1 MRAWL
6 ASSNFLNG
14 LQWRPL
20 TRLGLLLASFLAGFL
35 LLSGVSHF
43 FGDLIADLD
52 LSTRNEKARLD
63 IGELIIQD
71 IAKIESSIYRMETT
85 SNPFGLIIVRDET
98 KALILAL
105 NRRLDVL
112 EDGGVVKSSIRLN
125 LEDKEEMVRL
135 IEYKRPTEQ
144 KNFLLEIIELRPKLY
159 EIDYRVNKFYDLLV
173 KRNNLEKTNSYQQT
187 KEASAEV
194 DAYLRKFAPQLLRMQ
209 ENAGRLFYLAHQR
222 MQSISD
228 EIEAKKREYHQI
240 ELILSIITILTTLFL
255 AGLVS
260 RQILAANASLRRTVE
275 DLSKAK
281 QEADAANQAKSE
293 FLATMSHE
301 IRTPMNG
308 VIGMTGLL
316 LDTALDREQT
326 RYAVA
331 VRDSAD
337 LLLNIINDIL
347 DFSKMEAGRLEFEET
362 DFELGPLV
370 EGVGDILGP
379 RLREKGLRFTCR
391 LPSEVQGVFC
401 ADAGRYRQ
409 VLLNLAG
416 NAVKFTHLGG
426 VTLEFALR
434 NSGADGT
441 LRLRTVVRDTGI
453 GVPDAAKPKLFGTFI
468 QAEAST
474 TRRYGGS
481 GLGLAICKRI
491 VEAMGGDIG
500 FDSQEGVGSAFW
512 FDIPVKRGDA
522 GALAAREEAANAA
535 DAAAAGSVSLRVL
548 VAEDNAVNQRVAV
561 GLLTRLGH
569 RADIADDGAEAV
581 ERITAGAYDLVLM
594 DMQMP
599 RMDGLQATR
608 LIRALPAPKGATP
621 IIAMT
626 ANAMAEDRQRCLTA
640 GMDDFLSKPIDRRKL
655 AEALRRWA
663 PPQESPPP
671 APVAGRPTDRPTAIA
686 VTTAA
691 TDDDDIPLSD
701 PEAHAELLDVLEE
714 EGFAELIT
722 LYFRDLPRLLRRI
735 EETAE
740 AGDLAALSAAA
751 HALKGASRNVG
762 FTRMA
767 HVGGRIEQD
776 AKNAI
781 IADAVALA
789 ELRAAAD
796 ATIAATA
803 TLAGDVAMR

>member
-6 ASSNFLNG
+6 ASSDFFNG

-43 FGDLIADLD
+43 FGDLMAELD
-52 LSTRNEKARLD
+52 RSTRNEKARLD

-125 LEDKEEMVRL
+125 LEDKEEMVRF

-173 KRNNLEKTNSYQQT
+173 KRNNLEKTTYYQET

-316 LDTALDREQT
+316 LDTDLDREQT

-347 DFSKMEAGRLEFEET
+347 DFSKMEAGKLEFEET

-434 NSGADGT
+434 NSGADGP

-522 GALAAREEAANAA
+522 GALAVREEAASAV
-535 DAAAAGSVSLRVL
+535 DAAPAAGSVALRVL

-569 RADIADDGAEAV
+569 RADVADDGAEAV

-608 LIRALPAPKGATP
+608 LIRALPPPKGTTP

-671 APVAGRPTDRPTAIA
+671 APVVGRPTA
-686 VTTAA
+686 VTAA
-691 TDDDDIPLSD
+691 GADDDIPLSD

-767 HVGGRIEQD
+767 HVGGRIEQN

-781 IADAVALA
+781 IADAAALA
-789 ELRAAAD
+789 GLRAAAD

-803 TLAGDVAMR
+803 TLADGGSIG